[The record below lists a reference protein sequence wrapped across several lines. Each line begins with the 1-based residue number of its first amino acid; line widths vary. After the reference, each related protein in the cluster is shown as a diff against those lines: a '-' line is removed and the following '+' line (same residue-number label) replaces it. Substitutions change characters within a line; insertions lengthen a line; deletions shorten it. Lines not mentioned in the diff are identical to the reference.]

1 MALPPFKGLHFSFK
15 GRWETSY
22 YLPRVR
28 RQLNSHTFI
37 PDYVTRLNGECLAGL
52 LANKSERDAGRSL
65 AQGPISI
72 WELRVNTTA
81 KSIPCSLVPLS
92 LSLFLA
98 ASSKTTTLIVFE
110 LFQSSLSDPLT
121 VYYSPPLRW
130 RRRREIKRASWKR
143 RER

>member
-92 LSLFLA
+92 LSL
-98 ASSKTTTLIVFE
+98 
-110 LFQSSLSDPLT
+110 T